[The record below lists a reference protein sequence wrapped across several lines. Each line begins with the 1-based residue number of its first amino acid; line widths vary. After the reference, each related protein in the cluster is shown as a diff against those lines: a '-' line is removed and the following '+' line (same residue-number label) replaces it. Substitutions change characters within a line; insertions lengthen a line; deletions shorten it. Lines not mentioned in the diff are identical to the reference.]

1 MAVGV
6 CGRCGDARDGPPKT
20 PPHDPGNPSVDFHG
34 ERRRNQ
40 THQSTTD
47 PAARRARK
55 GAAKEAKLSYAGQV
69 LMENRDGLAVQG
81 CLIQTTGRPEAQAAM
96 AMVEKVLGWHRLI
109 LGADKGYDR
118 HEFI

>member
-1 MAVGV
+1 
-6 CGRCGDARDGPPKT
+6 
-20 PPHDPGNPSVDFHG
+20 
-34 ERRRNQ
+34 
-40 THQSTTD
+40 
-47 PAARRARK
+47 
-55 GAAKEAKLSYAGQV
+55 
-69 LMENRDGLAVQG
+69 MENRDGLAVQG